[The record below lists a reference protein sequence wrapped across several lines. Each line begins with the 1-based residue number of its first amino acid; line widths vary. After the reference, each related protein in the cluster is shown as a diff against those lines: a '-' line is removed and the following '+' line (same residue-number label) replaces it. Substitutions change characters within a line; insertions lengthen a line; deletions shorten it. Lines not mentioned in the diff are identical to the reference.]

1 MRKMKLKC
9 VRNESKSLPYSVGE
23 TYSATNEGKG
33 IIKIEDNHGGF
44 ILAPLNGYYLE
55 FEDVK

>member
-9 VRNESKSLPYSVGE
+9 VRNESKCLPYTVGE

-33 IIKIEDNHGGF
+33 IIKIEDNRGGWMQ
-44 ILAPLNGYYLE
+44 APLNGYYLE
-55 FEDVK
+55 FEEVK